1 MEIRCPKDFDIPK
14 KLRWTK
20 DDVELAK
27 KLMDFGVIEIGRN
40 WNVYDRRWM
49 DDKGDS
55 GTLPSD
61 SFQGLGVNEF
71 INIRQ
76 VIEEWNEYSGEQ
88 KDND

>member
-1 MEIRCPKDFDIPK
+1 
-14 KLRWTK
+14 
-20 DDVELAK
+20 
-27 KLMDFGVIEIGRN
+27 
-40 WNVYDRRWM
+40 M

-61 SFQGLGVNEF
+61 SFKGLGVNEF

-88 KDND
+88 EDND